1 MNEQADQSNR
11 WREECSYIAKQ
22 LELVIAGNTDIAFNN
37 DPECFKRYCE
47 MQRDSAK
54 RAGFDEAAQY
64 IQWCL
69 DDLGDES

>member
-22 LELVIAGNTDIAFNN
+22 LELVIAGYTATDFSN
-37 DPECFKRYCE
+37 PQVFKRYCE
-47 MQRDSAK
+47 MQRNSAK
-54 RAGFDEAAQY
+54 REGFDEAAQY

-69 DDLGDES
+69 DDLGDAL

>member
-22 LELVIAGNTDIAFNN
+22 LELVIRGYTAIDFNN
-37 DPECFKRYCE
+37 DPQVFKRYCE
-47 MQRDSAK
+47 MQRDYAK